1 MLTAP
6 VAVILAQLAEYVGAV
21 FPVITMMPLTPRL
34 VEGRVPVIVGVPVRF
49 VAYAT
54 VDTEPLVL

>member
-6 VAVILAQLAEYVGAV
+6 VAVILAQLPEYVGAV

-34 VEGRVPVIVGVPVRF
+34 VEGRVPVIGVAERF